1 MPTIL
6 ASILRMFIMKED
18 TTIHISNK
26 LMNSIRKLIPSA
38 NKRRI
43 ISMMK
48 NRRRE
53 KFIYLNKSVRK
64 TLSSI
69 LSVRD
74 SSVRITMHSRMTIT

>member
-53 KFIYLNKSVRK
+53 KFMYLNKSVRK

>member
-18 TTIHISNK
+18 TTMHISNK

-53 KFIYLNKSVRK
+53 KFMYLNKSVRK